1 MAKILIITKN
11 PLAEQA
17 LQLALQKIND
27 EVFCSSSLLEQVDFY
42 PEVVGYFSIAI
53 VSDTISSLELSKHL
67 DTLKQKDLL
76 LIRKGNSE
84 QLKGTDLEWMLP
96 HIDGWVTDQMPM
108 EEFIEE
114 IAEMKEQIGEMK
126 NDTSKSYKKF
136 ISRLTKNER
145 KVLYYLSQAK
155 GGQLSREKLCQEIWG
170 TGMNTSNVCQLS
182 FLVSCIRE
190 KMVHV
195 GFDEKELKTMWGRGY
210 QLGDMLV
217 SLLDKNDFS
226 IIS

>member
-11 PLAEQA
+11 PLADQA

-27 EVFCSSSLLEQVDFY
+27 EVFCTSSLLEQVDFY

-53 VSDTISSLELSKHL
+53 VSDTISSLELSKHVSS
-67 DTLKQKDLL
+67 LKEKELL
-76 LIRKGNSE
+76 LLRKGSEE
-84 QLKGTDLEWMLP
+84 QLKDTDLEWMLP
-96 HIDGWVTDQMPM
+96 QIDGWFSDDTSM
-108 EEFIEE
+108 EGFIEK
-114 IAEMKEQIGEMK
+114 IAEMKDQVGEMR
-126 NDTSKSYKKF
+126 NDVSRSYKKF
-136 ISRLTKNER
+136 ISKLTKNER
-145 KVLYYLSQAK
+145 KVLYFLSQAK
-155 GGQLSREKLCQEIWG
+155 GAQLSREKLCEEIWG

-190 KMVHV
+190 KMIAV
-195 GFDEKELKTMWGRGY
+195 GFNENELKTMWGRGY

-226 IIS
+226 LAS

>member
-96 HIDGWVTDQMPM
+96 HIDGWVTD
-108 EEFIEE
+108 
-114 IAEMKEQIGEMK
+114 
-126 NDTSKSYKKF
+126 
-136 ISRLTKNER
+136 
-145 KVLYYLSQAK
+145 LSQAK